1 MARKQELPAA
11 VCREVFPHDP
21 DFPQLATA
29 TDPGLMLEQFRTHL
43 RPATGT
49 VYHIEDCVPFRF
61 RCRQSTSRCV
71 LQYTLRIV
79 DPRTGDRQALWV
91 TGLVYARPGAAE
103 RLWHDMQAADP
114 RREIPEPWRTFEPVG
129 FIPDLQMAVQ
139 VFPYDRKLPNLSL
152 VLSGAWPGLDR
163 LLLARREAGRW
174 HAEGQSIEPTR
185 YRTELGAALKYTTHA
200 RDALTRRLET
210 LHCYLKVYRNERG
223 EQTDR
228 LLRALAEA
236 DGRKPYGVVCPLAY
250 LSELRTLVLEE
261 APGVALQHV
270 LLQGDAAAGIDAVAR
285 AVAAFNQ
292 DDIPI
297 AHCPPHSLADQ
308 LDDVKRAASLVQ
320 WACPRARAD
329 VRAISAAVVDGL
341 REAPPRPIHRDL
353 KTDHIFLSG
362 DRAIFIDLDSVARG
376 DPVRD
381 PAHLFAHIAGRV
393 GLDALSRERARAT
406 AAAFAESY
414 FAHVP
419 PSWRNQFSLHC
430 AGALIEV
437 AGGIF
442 KRQEPHWP
450 AKVMAAVEEA
460 GNALSGRSAWR
471 G

>member
-79 DPRTGDRQALWV
+79 DPRTGDRQDLWV

-320 WACPRARAD
+320 WAWPPARRPATPSQGGPRGEDDRTGLRPVAVDHRRRGARLSRPRSA
-329 VRAISAAVVDGL
+329 RERSAARRSSRAARSARRGGRHRVVLVWRG
-341 REAPPRPIHRDL
+341 R
-353 KTDHIFLSG
+353 G
-362 DRAIFIDLDSVARG
+362 DRAI
-376 DPVRD
+376 
-381 PAHLFAHIAGRV
+381 AGRRHPGPRASR
-393 GLDALSRERARAT
+393 GLHGR
-406 AAAFAESY
+406 
-414 FAHVP
+414 
-419 PSWRNQFSLHC
+419 
-430 AGALIEV
+430 
-437 AGGIF
+437 
-442 KRQEPHWP
+442 RQRVRRR
-450 AKVMAAVEEA
+450 KTQ
-460 GNALSGRSAWR
+460 
-471 G
+471 